1 MLVGLGFQPE
11 GKSTEGLFLEFP
23 LPLFPSLLVEVL
35 SGEAVLSL
43 LCECE
48 CAILTTEIAASGV
61 GRD

>member
-43 LCECE
+43 L
-48 CAILTTEIAASGV
+48 LSV
-61 GRD
+61 SVQF